1 MTRSAV
7 QLYTLRNVDRPF
19 TEVLELV
26 ADAGFDGVEF
36 AYRVTE
42 ADTDDVLATL
52 EATGLDVA
60 GAHVGI
66 DDLEDDFEA
75 TVDYYDDLG
84 VERVVVPWLDAEH
97 FESVEAVE
105 AAAARLAKL
114 ADDLAERGMTL
125 HYHNHDHEYT
135 DLGERAAA
143 KPPRSDE
150 VGDAD
155 LAFDAF
161 VDETDFGIELDLG
174 LALAAGDDPVER
186 LRSLGDRSRLVHL
199 KDYDVSAGE
208 SAPVGEGDLDLDGA
222 ADAVADNDSEW
233 LIYEY
238 EGANP
243 LDSLDRAGERTNDL
257 V

>member
-42 ADTDDVLATL
+42 ADTDAVLATL
-52 EATGLDVA
+52 EETGLDVA

-66 DDLEDDFEA
+66 DELEDDFEA
-75 TVDYYDDLG
+75 TVAYYDDLG
-84 VERVVVPWLDAEH
+84 VEHVVVPWLDAEH

-135 DLGERAAA
+135 DLGE
-143 KPPRSDE
+143 E
-150 VGDAD
+150 TG
-155 LAFDAF
+155 FDRF
-161 VDETDFGIELDLG
+161 VDETEFGIELDLG
-174 LALAAGDDPVER
+174 LALAAGDDVVER
-186 LRSLGDRSRLVHL
+186 LRDLGDRSRLVHL
-199 KDYDVSAGE
+199 KDYDASAGE
-208 SAPVGEGDLDLDGA
+208 SVPVGEGDLDLDGV
-222 ADAVADNDSEW
+222 ADAVAANDSEW

-238 EGANP
+238 EGADS
-243 LDSLDRAGERTNDL
+243 LESLDRAGSRTNDL

>member
-1 MTRSAV
+1 MTRSAI

-19 TEVLELV
+19 TEILELV

-42 ADTDDVLATL
+42 ADTDEVLATL
-52 EATGLDVA
+52 ESTGLDAA

-66 DDLEDDFEA
+66 DELEDDFDE
-75 TVDYYDDLG
+75 TVAYYDELG
-84 VERVVVPWLDAEH
+84 VEHVVVPWLDAEH
-97 FESVEAVE
+97 FASVEAVE

-135 DLGERAAA
+135 DLDDRTG
-143 KPPRSDE
+143 
-150 VGDAD
+150 
-155 LAFDAF
+155 FDAF
-161 VDETDFGIELDLG
+161 LDETEIPVELDLG

-186 LRSLGDRSRLVHL
+186 LRALGDRSRLVHL
-199 KDYDVSAGE
+199 KDYDVDAGE
-208 SAPVGEGDLDLDGA
+208 SVPVGEGDLDLEGI
-222 ADAVADNDSEW
+222 ADAVADNGSEW

-238 EGANP
+238 EGADP
-243 LDSLDRAGERTNDL
+243 LASLERAADRTDDL